1 VVNNDDGRQ
10 VINACPEVLLAG
22 VVNDTIEQLH
32 QELDVEAG
40 KYVVDLV
47 ELLHRRRQPRTP
59 RPDCG
64 GRRNRLGISTSD
76 MQRM

>member
-1 VVNNDDGRQ
+1 MDPQDAEA
-10 VINACPEVLLAG
+10 INARPEVLLAG

-59 RPDCG
+59 RPDAEDAATG
-64 GRRNRLGISTSD
+64 
-76 MQRM
+76 